1 MLRTFVNSFKF
12 SFTQNANISIY
23 FLKTIPIIGKKIPV
37 RLYKQT
43 RSKVIIGIISEI
55 WGLLCIFFKKFLY
68 ILVLIILPSLF
79 IAGNASPILPE
90 FLHIFFFL
98 SFILGSLMESTVF
111 DINNMSAFYMI
122 NLMKVDPR
130 KYYLGQIIY
139 IRLTQFVYF
148 LFPMI
153 VMGLML
159 GFSPLKAVVLTLE
172 LLAFKFM
179 SDFLHLYIYE
189 KTGMILAEKTLFIFP
204 VLLGGLAASYVLPVL
219 GITIDFEFLLFNIF
233 IISTLLILGT
243 TSFIYLWRYNKYQQI
258 SKLMLTRDKLLG
270 IENFEE
276 DILFES
282 VKLDENNMSKENLIT
297 KVYDKKQGYEYLN
310 SLFFHR
316 HRKILLS
323 PIKILVTIIGVI
335 FLICLCVILFF
346 PSTRDHIPDI
356 IGRIT
361 PLSVFIMYQ
370 MSTGDTICK
379 AMFYNC
385 DISLLRY
392 HYYREG
398 SVILINFTSRLK
410 MTIFLNIVPAIA
422 LCLAIAGI
430 IVASGF
436 SSSLISLIPLLFCII
451 FLSCFFSIHHLF
463 MYYVLQP
470 YTAELTVD
478 SPSFTIITVVMYLVC
493 YTCLQIHTSS
503 YYFTIGVLIVTIFY
517 MAVALI
523 LTYKLAPKTF
533 KLR

>member
-1 MLRTFVNSFKF
+1 
-12 SFTQNANISIY
+12 
-23 FLKTIPIIGKKIPV
+23 
-37 RLYKQT
+37 
-43 RSKVIIGIISEI
+43 
-55 WGLLCIFFKKFLY
+55 
-68 ILVLIILPSLF
+68 
-79 IAGNASPILPE
+79 
-90 FLHIFFFL
+90 
-98 SFILGSLMESTVF
+98 MESVF

-122 NLMKVDPR
+122 TLMKLDPR

-139 IRLTQFVYF
+139 RRLTLFIYF

-159 GFSPLKAVVLTLE
+159 GFSPLKAVVLIIE
-172 LLAFKFM
+172 LLAFRFM
-179 SDFLHLYIYE
+179 SDCLHLFTYE
-189 KTGMILAEKTLFIFP
+189 KTGMILAEKPMFIFTA
-204 VLLGGLAASYVLPVL
+204 LLGGIAASYGLPVL
-219 GITIDFEFLLFNIF
+219 GITIDFQFILFNIF
-233 IISTLLILGT
+233 IIIPLLILGAA
-243 TSFIYLWRYNKYQQI
+243 SFIYLWKYKKYPQI
-258 SKLMLTRDKLLG
+258 SKFMLTRDKLLG
-270 IENFEE
+270 IENFES
-276 DILFES
+276 DIIFES
-282 VKLDENNMSKENLIT
+282 VKLDENKMNKKDLIT
-297 KVYDKKQGYEYLN
+297 KIYDKKQGYEYLN

-316 HRKILLS
+316 HRKILVY
-323 PIKILVTIIGVI
+323 PIKALVTIIGVI
-335 FLICLCVILFF
+335 FLTCLCVILFF
-346 PSTRDHIPDI
+346 PSTQEHIPNI

-361 PLSVFIMYQ
+361 PLLVFIMYL

-398 SVILINFTSRLK
+398 SVILTNFTSRLK
-410 MTIFLNIVPAIA
+410 MTVLLNIVPAIA

-436 SSSLISLIPLLFCII
+436 SSSLISLIPLFLCVI

-470 YTAELTVD
+470 YTAELTVK
-478 SPSFTIITVVMYLVC
+478 SPSFTIITVIMYLVC

-503 YYFTIGVLIVTIFY
+503 YYFTLGVLIVTILY

-523 LTYKLAPKTF
+523 FTYKLAPKTF